1 MFFHQPGD
9 LVPRDP
15 DERRLLHRFG
25 ELFAL
30 SAVEDRQLTEQFAG
44 IDQRQNRLFAFR
56 SDVVQL
62 DSPGGEQKDRF
73 AGFGGHVDETASRQ
87 LLRLRD
93 RFESR
98 DVLRRETLEQIAVL
112 QVPELLIH
120 AGDAWAVREQ
130 EVNS

>member
-1 MFFHQPGD
+1 MSVDFSIAS
-9 LVPRDP
+9 
-15 DERRLLHRFG
+15 G

-73 AGFGGHVDETASRQ
+73 AGFGGHVDETASRNC
-87 LLRLRD
+87 
-93 RFESR
+93 FACETASS
-98 DVLRRETLEQIAVL
+98 RETCSGERRSNRSQFFRYQNFSSMPATPG
-112 QVPELLIH
+112 QS
-120 AGDAWAVREQ
+120 GSRK
-130 EVNS
+130 